1 MDFRITTLRTRLS
14 VRLFLV
20 AVFALSLMIA
30 CSGSSSEDDAGL
42 VPDGVT
48 DALTDGAADED
59 AGTDGSAD
67 EDGVADGSADED
79 GVADGSADEDAATD
93 GSADEDGGGD
103 AGDADD
109 PTWTDQYDITWTIIP
124 AGTFEMGC
132 SVMDDTCLSYEKP
145 RHTVAVSSFALMTT
159 EVTQAQFQLVEGENP
174 SGHQGC
180 PNCPVEA
187 LDWHYARVF
196 CQAVGGRLPSDAE
209 WEYAARAGTS
219 TRYYCGDNVD
229 CVDDIAWHLLNAD
242 DDTHPVG
249 LKTAND
255 FGLYDVLG
263 NVQEWVE
270 DCYHYNYEGA
280 PSTGEVWVGG
290 DNVDC
295 AARSPRGGAFNN
307 SALSSL
313 RVSAKDQY
321 YVPGYWQRYLGF
333 RCAMDLE

>member
-1 MDFRITTLRTRLS
+1 MS
-14 VRLFLV
+14 VRLFLF
-20 AVFALSLMIA
+20 AVFALSLLIA

-42 VPDGVT
+42 VPDGGT
-48 DALTDGAADED
+48 DAPAPPTDGGADEDAGTDGSDGSVDEDAGTDGSDGSADED

-67 EDGVADGSADED
+67 EDGG
-79 GVADGSADEDAATD
+79 
-93 GSADEDGGGD
+93 
-103 AGDADD
+103 GDADD
-109 PTWTDQYDITWTIIP
+109 STWTDQYDITWTIIP

-132 SVMDDTCLSYEKP
+132 SFMDDTCLSYEKP
-145 RHTVAVSSFALMTT
+145 RHTVTVSSFALMTT
-159 EVTQAQFQLVEGENP
+159 EVTQAQYQLVEGENP

-187 LDWHYARVF
+187 VDWNYARVF

-219 TRYYCGDNVD
+219 TRYYCGDDVD

-242 DDTHPVG
+242 NDTHPVG
-249 LKTAND
+249 LKTPND

-270 DCYHYNYEGA
+270 DCWHDNYTGA

-290 DNVDC
+290 DTVDC
-295 AARSPRGGAFNN
+295 GARSPRGGAFNN